1 MSRLCQNINCNNNI
15 SAQITCHLNR
25 YRTGQSPINIFFITN
40 TGRNKHARN
49 RCRCAYC
56 LSGISIVKYSTGTL
70 FEFSGY
76 CIKVFSFFQRYVINL
91 LVNIVFNFLAI
102 KKPFISR
109 VISRTS
115 VAFILRAI
123 LRSSFADFPLAYI
136 EPTILPALVPTIK
149 SGRIPCCSRTSI
161 TLCAHSPG
169 HRRYPRPKPQLAAA
183 LVF

>member
-76 CIKVFSFFQRYVINL
+76 CIKRYFHFFQRHVINL
-91 LVNIVFNFLAI
+91 LINIVFNFLAI
-102 KKPFISR
+102 KK
-109 VISRTS
+109 
-115 VAFILRAI
+115 AFHIQGNI
-123 LRSSFADFPLAYI
+123 AYI
-136 EPTILPALVPTIK
+136 SGFHIK
-149 SGRIPCCSRTSI
+149 SNT
-161 TLCAHSPG
+161 
-169 HRRYPRPKPQLAAA
+169 PQLFCRFSTGIYRTYNTARTGSHNKIWTDSLLLQNLNYPYVRIAPGTAATQDQSHNWP
-183 LVF
+183 LL